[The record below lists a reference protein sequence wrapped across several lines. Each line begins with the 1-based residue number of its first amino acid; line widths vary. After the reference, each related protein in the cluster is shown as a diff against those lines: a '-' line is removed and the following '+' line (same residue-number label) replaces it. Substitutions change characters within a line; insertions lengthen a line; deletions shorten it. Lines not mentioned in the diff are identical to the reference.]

1 MITPINTQRE
11 RYDWLTEESQVMLE
25 RGYLLE
31 GENVDDA
38 VRRVANAA
46 GKYYKGT
53 ALEGVEE
60 QFYDLISYGY
70 LSLASPI
77 WANMGT
83 VRGLPIS
90 CFGSYV
96 GDSVS
101 SIVDCHSEAAMMSKL
116 GGGTSGYFGD
126 LRPRGAKITGN
137 GTSNGPVSFMKMFDT
152 MVNVVSQ
159 GNVRRGAF
167 AAYMNVEHADI
178 EEFLEIKSIG
188 NDIQNLFY
196 GVTISD
202 QWMEEMIGGDMDKR
216 RVMAKIIKSRQ
227 EKGLPYIMFSDTV
240 NNNTVDVYKDK
251 GMRIHN
257 SNLCTEIA
265 LPNGLDESFV
275 CCLASINL
283 ERWDEIEGKGYIPMM
298 IYFLDAVMQEFIDK
312 SEEQSFLTKAR
323 KFAMRHRALGLGVM
337 GWHSYLQ
344 SRDLPFDC
352 LTSTI
357 LNKNIWKEIQAES
370 MRGSTVLAEVM
381 GEPELLKG
389 YGRRNTTL
397 NTIAPTTSSAS
408 ILGQVSPGIE
418 PVNSNY
424 FTVGLSHGNFT
435 RKNKYLVA
443 LLDRKG
449 ENTAEVWKSI
459 MLMQGS
465 VQHLDFL
472 TEDEKEVFK
481 TFKEINQYGIVQQAA
496 DRQQFIDQSQSVNLN
511 IPPSASP
518 KEVNGLIIQA
528 WRQQVKTLYYQ
539 RSQSVAQGLANT
551 MNAECSACAG

>member
-1 MITPINTQRE
+1 MKITAE
-11 RYDWLTEESQVMLE
+11 RARFDWLTEESLTMLN

-31 GENVDDA
+31 GETVEDA

-46 GKYYKGT
+46 GAYYKNT
-53 ALEGVEE
+53 PLEGVEE
-60 QFYDLISYGY
+60 VFYDLIAYGY
-70 LSLASPI
+70 MSLASPV

-83 VRGLPIS
+83 ERGLPIS

-96 GDSVS
+96 GDSVA

-126 LRPRGAKITGN
+126 LRPRGAKISGN
-137 GTSNGPVSFMKMFDT
+137 GTSNGPVSFLKMYDT

-167 AAYMNVEHADI
+167 AAYMNVDHADI

-202 QWMEEMIGGDMDKR
+202 EWMQSMIGGDMDKR

-227 EKGLPYIMFSDTV
+227 EKGLPYLMFSDTV
-240 NNNTVDVYKDK
+240 NNNTVEVYKDK
-251 GMRIHN
+251 NMRIHN

-275 CCLASINL
+275 CCLASVNL
-283 ERWDEIEGKGYIPMM
+283 ERWDEIEGTDYVKYM
-298 IYFLDAVMQEFIDK
+298 IYFLDAVMEEFIVK
-312 SEEQSFLTKAR
+312 SKDQDFLKKAR
-323 KFAMRHRALGLGVM
+323 KFATRHRALGLGVM

-344 SRDLPFDC
+344 FRDLPFDS
-352 LTSTI
+352 LSSTI
-357 LNKNIWKEIQAES
+357 LNKKIWKEIQEES
-370 MRGSTVLAEVM
+370 YAGSAYLAEIL
-381 GEPELLKG
+381 GEPEVLEG

-424 FTVGLSHGNFT
+424 YTVGLAKGNFT
-435 RKNKYLVA
+435 RKNKYLVK
-443 LLDRKG
+443 LLQEKG
-449 ENTAEVWKSI
+449 KDTAEVWKTI
-459 MLMQGS
+459 MLNEGS
-465 VQHLDFL
+465 VQQLDFL

-481 TFKEINQYGIVQQAA
+481 TFKEINQYAIVQQAA
-496 DRQQFIDQSQSVNLN
+496 DRQEFIDQSQSVNLN
-511 IPPSASP
+511 IPPTASP
-518 KEVNGLIIQA
+518 KEVNSLIINA
-528 WRQQVKTLYYQ
+528 WESGVKTLYYQ